1 MRSIQIAGAGIA
13 AALLA
18 AIGTPA
24 NAQVIQKI
32 GNSCPNGYHSSGNFC
47 KAWNANSKHAIPNP
61 GGGGCPNGYH
71 SSGGNYC
78 LSWK

>member
-32 GNSCPNGYHSSGNFC
+32 GNGCPNGYHSSGNFC
-47 KAWNANSKHAIPNP
+47 KANSGTSKHAIPNP

-78 LSWK
+78 LSNR